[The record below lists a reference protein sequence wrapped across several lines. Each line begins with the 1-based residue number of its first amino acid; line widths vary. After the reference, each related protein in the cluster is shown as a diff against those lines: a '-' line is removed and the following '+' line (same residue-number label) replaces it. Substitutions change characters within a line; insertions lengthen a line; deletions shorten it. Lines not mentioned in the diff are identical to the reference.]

1 MTQKTLNIHNIKCLI
16 KDSHMGMLE
25 ESSSYRMGMP
35 SLVIQD
41 TLLTSTFVSLI
52 TYVAELFHNGT
63 WNPVD
68 DSKLTRSAWLW
79 LLMINRSVILYNNEK
94 HPELKHYRFFFKT
107 VLYIYNLCFYFI
119 FQLEIEGIYV
129 WKYCL
134 KTYL

>member
-1 MTQKTLNIHNIKCLI
+1 MTQKNLNIHKIKQKASQCLI
-16 KDSHMGMLE
+16 KDSYMGMLE

-52 TYVAELFHNGT
+52 TYVAELFHIGT

-94 HPELKHYRFFFKT
+94 HPELKHYRFF
-107 VLYIYNLCFYFI
+107 
-119 FQLEIEGIYV
+119 
-129 WKYCL
+129 
-134 KTYL
+134 

>member
-1 MTQKTLNIHNIKCLI
+1 MTQKNLNIHKIKQKASQCLI
-16 KDSHMGMLE
+16 KDSYMGMLE

-35 SLVIQD
+35 SLVIQE

-68 DSKLTRSAWLW
+68 DSKLTRSDWLW

-94 HPELKHYRFFFKT
+94 HPELKHYRFF
-107 VLYIYNLCFYFI
+107 
-119 FQLEIEGIYV
+119 
-129 WKYCL
+129 
-134 KTYL
+134 

>member
-1 MTQKTLNIHNIKCLI
+1 MLDML
-16 KDSHMGMLE
+16 DSHMGMLE

-52 TYVAELFHNGT
+52 TYVAELFHIGT

-94 HPELKHYRFFFKT
+94 HPELKHYRFFFKNST
-107 VLYIYNLCFYFI
+107 IYL
-119 FQLEIEGIYV
+119 
-129 WKYCL
+129 
-134 KTYL
+134 

>member
-1 MTQKTLNIHNIKCLI
+1 MTQKTLNFHKNKKKASQCLI
-16 KDSHMGMLE
+16 KDSYMGMLE

-94 HPELKHYRFFFKT
+94 HPELKHYRFF
-107 VLYIYNLCFYFI
+107 
-119 FQLEIEGIYV
+119 
-129 WKYCL
+129 
-134 KTYL
+134 